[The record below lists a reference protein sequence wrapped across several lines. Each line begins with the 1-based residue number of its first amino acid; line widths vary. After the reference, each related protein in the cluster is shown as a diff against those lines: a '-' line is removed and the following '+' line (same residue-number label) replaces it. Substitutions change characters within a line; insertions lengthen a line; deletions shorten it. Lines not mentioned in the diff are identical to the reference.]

1 MALLKIEDLSEEQR
15 EIAELVGMEGYI
27 RLSKV
32 YGGTT
37 VYIAKAEEVARR
49 SDRDER
55 IREEF
60 NGTNYSEL
68 AIKYRLSEM
77 WVRNIVSEKAEEIRN
92 APFKG
97 QMNIMDFLGK
107 EN

>member
-68 AIKYRLSEM
+68 AIKYGLSEM
-77 WVRNIVSEKAEEIRN
+77 WVRNIVSEKVEEIRK